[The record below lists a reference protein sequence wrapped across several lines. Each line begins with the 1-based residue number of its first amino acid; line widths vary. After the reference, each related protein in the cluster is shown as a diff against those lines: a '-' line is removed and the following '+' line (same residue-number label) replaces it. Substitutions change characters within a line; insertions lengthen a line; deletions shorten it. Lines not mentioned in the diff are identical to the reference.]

1 MGATV
6 NLTVYMGTKVNPMD
20 FEITKVD
27 PFKVG
32 ELLSIL

>member
-6 NLTVYMGTKVNPMD
+6 DLTVYMGSKVNPMG

-27 PFKVG
+27 PFKVE
-32 ELLSIL
+32 ELLLIL